1 MAILQKSRFF
11 CRIAW
16 GVVMLLLCAW
26 VAGGSAGCT
35 EAPCDV
41 QRVGFYAASPSRVA
55 GPSQFA
61 QNVSTLQGPANG
73 RNLAVVQLIRR
84 DYEEA
89 GLSRLFPARPLEPKQ
104 KETICYGRSG
114 SGRELLAYRFG
125 TGKHVLVATFAI
137 HGWED
142 NFQRD
147 GQLLSDTADLLMQA
161 LTGPAAQRLTSGDWT
176 VYVLPCLNPDGLY
189 DGWTCNG
196 PGRCTTHCLD
206 ADGLVEEGP
215 GVDLNRCFPYSFV
228 SDYSARNYCGSEPL
242 RAREAVAL
250 AQFTQSVMGDGYNIL
265 IDTHGWYCQTIVS
278 DGWSGDLFQTF
289 QDYFPG
295 NSYASLRGAEGYY
308 SAWAAYELGY
318 DACLFEF
325 PSVSS
330 ARDFREKGY
339 GQDYVEAVCAILE
352 TYGSR

>member
-1 MAILQKSRFF
+1 
-11 CRIAW
+11 
-16 GVVMLLLCAW
+16 MLFLCAG
-26 VAGGSAGCT
+26 VAGGSAWCT

-89 GLSRLFPARPLEPKQ
+89 RLSRLFPVRPLEPRQ

-142 NFQRD
+142 NFQQD
-147 GQLLSDTADLLMQA
+147 GQLLSDTAYLLMQA

-189 DGWTCNG
+189 DGWTWQWA
-196 PGRCTTHCLD
+196 GRCTTHCLD
-206 ADGLVEEGP
+206 ADGLVEEGT

-250 AQFTQSVMGDGYNIL
+250 AQL
-265 IDTHGWYCQTIVS
+265 
-278 DGWSGDLFQTF
+278 
-289 QDYFPG
+289 P
-295 NSYASLRGAEGYY
+295 SL
-308 SAWAAYELGY
+308 
-318 DACLFEF
+318 
-325 PSVSS
+325 
-330 ARDFREKGY
+330 
-339 GQDYVEAVCAILE
+339 
-352 TYGSR
+352 